1 MKFLILGGDL
11 VAGRFLA
18 RTVCVC
24 GPPCVFSGGP
34 PCGLPCG
41 PPCGSLCGSPC
52 GPPCG
57 TSCVRLLLANL
68 HLVKLPTS
76 WTLLFRLRIFRARP
90 ARFNT

>member
-1 MKFLILGGDL
+1 MKFIILGGNL

-24 GPPCVFSGGP
+24 GPPCVFSG
-34 PCGLPCG
+34 
-41 PPCGSLCGSPC
+41 

-76 WTLLFRLRIFRARP
+76 WTLLFRLRIFRGRP